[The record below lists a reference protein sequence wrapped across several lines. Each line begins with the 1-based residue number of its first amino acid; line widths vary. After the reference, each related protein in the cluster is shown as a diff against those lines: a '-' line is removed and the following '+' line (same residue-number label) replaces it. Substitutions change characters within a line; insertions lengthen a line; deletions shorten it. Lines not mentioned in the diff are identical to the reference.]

1 MGEVN
6 TIGASSTL
14 TEKKLEASIV
24 AQTDVSPQTSVEAQK
39 KPLDQNKDSFI
50 SQKELEGKV
59 KTVQTAE
66 ANPKPISETQQT
78 EIVNSTWKEVAKASN
93 ELIPEEQEIK
103 IGKQTVTLGSQ
114 ETIATTSSDS
124 GKTDIK
130 IHSLTAKQEITELQT
145 GITEETKNI
154 ARTKDSAGKAIPEVQ
169 ARIDKMREEVR
180 ENTVPKAEQ
189 NQERDVETGSN
200 TSIQKLDTSRAALN
214 ERILK
219 LEKATKDDS
228 ETFNTEQKARIQRE
242 ITALQTERNRIDK
255 ETKIVQLSNG
265 AMIKY
270 KGSDLVEI
278 GSGDAQTYEQKLS
291 ANYKGNVRKV
301 KGDGTLSADTEAE
314 ATRSDAYK
322 EFKARY
328 KAQTGKELELKENQ
342 RLVMYKRADDVI
354 YQIIE
359 SSLDDK
365 NNRTTVISNEIKEA
379 KAKQN
384 GTAKEVEGLSGIKDQ
399 GSIEVKKFSFDD
411 TKAGKPDGETGVG
424 SKYTASLGYSLAKE
438 FFVNLGIPGAEVLE
452 DNGNYRIK
460 LKDKDAFK
468 LYLESSRKED
478 YYDFLKEILD
488 SDKESLNTANPK
500 QDQRIKS
507 AQKNKDGSYEIF
519 VNKKEDIAVMNNNI
533 DENKYLKDIVN
544 VYASEKKKNPKF
556 KLENIKPINIT
567 KGEEEESSNT
577 DLDNLSSEKKFNA
590 SPEYKAEKDNFRFRI
605 INQYLLSSP
614 SQEDYDKNKARLEK
628 IGNGEALNKADLNW
642 LRSLMNLEPLE

>member
-1 MGEVN
+1 MSEVN

-14 TEKKLEASIV
+14 TEKKLEASIA

-39 KPLDQNKDSFI
+39 KPLDENKDSFV
-50 SQKELEGKV
+50 SAEELKNKV
-59 KTVQTAE
+59 STFKTAD
-66 ANPKPISETQQT
+66 ANPKAISETKQAT
-78 EIVNSTWKEVAKASN
+78 IVDSTWKEVAKASN
-93 ELIPEEQEIK
+93 ELIPEQTEIT
-103 IGKQTVTLGSQ
+103 IGKQKVTLGSQ
-114 ETIATTSSDS
+114 ETIATTGSSS
-124 GKTDIK
+124 SKRDIK
-130 IHSLTAKQEITELQT
+130 INSLTTEKEFKELQT
-145 GITEETKNI
+145 GISEETRNI
-154 ARTKDSAGKAIPEVQ
+154 ARTQDSTGKAIPAVQ
-169 ARIDKMREEVR
+169 ARIDKMRKEVR
-180 ENTVPKAEQ
+180 ENTVPEAEQ
-189 NQERDVETGSN
+189 NQERDVETSSN
-200 TSIQKLDTSRAALN
+200 TSVQKLDTSRAALN

-228 ETFNTEQKARIQRE
+228 ETFNAAQKAKIQKE
-242 ITALQTERNRIDK
+242 ITALQTERDRIDK

-278 GSGDAQTYEQKLS
+278 GSGDAQVYEQKLS

-301 KGDGTLSADTEAE
+301 KDDGNLGTDTEAE
-314 ATRSDAYK
+314 ATRADAYK

-384 GTAKEVEGLSGIKDQ
+384 GSDKEVEGLSGIKDQ
-399 GSIEVKKFSFDD
+399 GNIEVRKFSFDD
-411 TKAGKPDGETGVG
+411 TKAGKSDGETGVG
-424 SKYTASLGYSLAKE
+424 SKYTASVGYSLAKE

-452 DNGNYRIK
+452 DNGHYRIK
-460 LKDKDAFK
+460 LKDKNAFK

-478 YYDFLKEILD
+478 YYSFLKEILD
-488 SDKESLNTANPK
+488 SDKESLNKANPQK
-500 QDQRIKS
+500 DQKIKS

-519 VNKKEDIAVMNNNI
+519 VNKREDIAVMNNNI
-533 DENKYLKDIVN
+533 DENKYLKDIIS
-544 VYASEKKKNPKF
+544 VYKSGKKENSAF
-556 KLENIKPINIT
+556 KLEDIKPIDT
-567 KGEEEESSNT
+567 KEESSNT
-577 DLDNLSSEKKFNA
+577 DLDSFSSEEKFNA
-590 SPEYKAEKDNFRFRI
+590 SPEYKAEADNLRFRI

-614 SQEDYDKNKARLEK
+614 SQEDYDKNQARLEK
-628 IGNGEALNKADLNW
+628 IRNGEALNKDDLNW
-642 LRSLMNLEPLE
+642 LRSLMNMEPLQ

>member
-1 MGEVN
+1 MSTVN

-14 TEKKLEASIV
+14 TEKKLEASIG
-24 AQTDVSPQTSVEAQK
+24 ADTDVSPQTSIEAQK
-39 KPLDQNKDSFI
+39 TPLDENKDSFV
-50 SQKELEGKV
+50 SAEELKNKV

-66 ANPKPISETQQT
+66 ANPQPISETKQT
-78 EIVNSTWKEVAKASN
+78 EIVNSTWKDVAKASN
-93 ELIPEEQEIK
+93 ELIPEQKEIK

-114 ETIATTSSDS
+114 ETIATTGSGSS
-124 GKTDIK
+124 KADIK
-130 IHSLTAKQEITELQT
+130 INSLTTEKEFKELQT

-154 ARTKDSAGKAIPEVQ
+154 ARTQNAAGKVIPAVQ

-180 ENTVPKAEQ
+180 NNTVPEAEQ
-189 NQERDVETGSN
+189 NQERDVETGTN

-219 LEKATKDDS
+219 LEEAKKDDS
-228 ETFNTEQKARIQRE
+228 ETFNAAQKAKIQKE

-265 AMIKY
+265 AVIKY

-278 GSGDAQTYEQKLS
+278 GSGDAQAYKQKLS
-291 ANYKGNVRKV
+291 ANYKNNIRKV
-301 KGDGTLSADTEAE
+301 KDDGTLSTDTEAE
-314 ATRSDAYK
+314 ATRGDAYK

-328 KAQTGKELELKENQ
+328 KAQTGKELKLKENQ

-384 GTAKEVEGLSGIKDQ
+384 STAKQAEGLSGIKDQ
-399 GSIEVKKFSFDD
+399 GNIEVKKFSFDD
-411 TKAGKPDGETGVG
+411 TNAGKSDADAAIG
-424 SKYTASLGYSLAKE
+424 SKYTATLGYSLAKE

-468 LYLESSRKED
+468 LFLESSRKED
-478 YYDFLKEILD
+478 YHGFLKEILD
-488 SDKESLNTANPK
+488 SKEARLNKANPK
-500 QDQRIKS
+500 KDQRIKS
-507 AQKNKDGSYEIF
+507 VQKSQDGSYEVF
-519 VNKKEDIAVMNNNI
+519 VNNRTDIPVMNNYV
-533 DENKYLKDIVN
+533 DENKYLKDIIK
-544 VYASEKKKNPKF
+544 VYKSGKKENSAF
-556 KLENIKPINIT
+556 KLGDIKPINT
-567 KGEEEESSNT
+567 EEDSSNT
-577 DLDNLSSEKKFNA
+577 DLESLSSEEKFNA
-590 SPEYKAEKDNFRFRI
+590 SPEYQAEKDNFRFRI
-605 INQYLLSSP
+605 INQYLQSSP
-614 SQEDYDKNKARLEK
+614 SPEDYNKNKARLENISTGK
-628 IGNGEALNKADLNW
+628 PLNIADLNW
-642 LRSLMNLEPLE
+642 LRSLMNMEPLQ

>member
-1 MGEVN
+1 MSEIN

-14 TEKKLEASIV
+14 TKKTLDDNIA

-39 KPLDQNKDSFI
+39 KPLDENKDSFV
-50 SQKELEGKV
+50 STEELSKKV
-59 KTVQTAE
+59 KTVQTAD
-66 ANPKPISETQQT
+66 ANPKPINETQQT
-78 EIVNSTWKEVAKASN
+78 EIVNSTWQEVAKASN
-93 ELIPEEQEIK
+93 EFIPEQKEIE
-103 IGKQTVTLGSQ
+103 IGKQAVTLGSE
-114 ETIATTSSDS
+114 ETIATTGSGSS
-124 GKTDIK
+124 KTDIK
-130 IHSLTAKQEITELQT
+130 INSLTTEKEIKELQT
-145 GITEETKNI
+145 GISEETKNI
-154 ARTKDSAGKAIPEVQ
+154 ARTEDATGKAIPEVQ
-169 ARIDKMREEVR
+169 TRIDKMREEVR

-189 NQERDVETGSN
+189 NQERDVETASN
-200 TSIQKLDTSRAALN
+200 TSIQKLNTSRAALN

-228 ETFNTEQKARIQRE
+228 ETFNTAQKTKIQKE

-301 KGDGTLSADTEAE
+301 KDDGTLSADIKAE
-314 ATRSDAYK
+314 ATRDDAYK

-384 GTAKEVEGLSGIKDQ
+384 STAKQVEGLSGIKDQ
-399 GSIEVKKFSFDD
+399 GNIEVKKFSFDD
-411 TKAGKPDGETGVG
+411 TKAGKSDADAAIG
-424 SKYTASLGYSLAKE
+424 SKYTATLGYSLAQE

-460 LKDKDAFK
+460 LKDKDALR

-478 YYDFLKEILD
+478 YYDFLKGILD
-488 SDKESLNTANPK
+488 SDEESLNKANPTK
-500 QDQRIKS
+500 NQRIES
-507 AQKNKDGSYEIF
+507 IQKNKDGSYEIF
-519 VNKKEDIAVMNNNI
+519 VNKREDIPVMNNYV
-533 DENKYLKDIVN
+533 DENEYLKDIIN
-544 VYASEKKKNPKF
+544 VYESEKKKDPAF
-556 KLENIKPINIT
+556 KLGDIEPINT
-567 KGEEEESSNT
+567 KEESSNT
-577 DLDNLSSEKKFNA
+577 DLDSLSSAGEFNA
-590 SPEYKAEKDNFRFRI
+590 SPEYQAEKDNFRFRI
-605 INQYLLSSP
+605 INQYLQSSP
-614 SQEDYDKNKARLEK
+614 SLEDYNKNKARLEK
-628 IGNGEALNKADLNW
+628 ISTGKPLNIADLNW
-642 LRSLMNLEPLE
+642 IRGLMNIEPLK

>member
-14 TEKKLEASIV
+14 TERKLEASI
-24 AQTDVSPQTSVEAQK
+24 AAKTDVSPQTSVEAQK
-39 KPLDQNKDSFI
+39 KPLDENKDSFV
-50 SQKELEGKV
+50 STEELSKKV
-59 KTVQTAE
+59 KTVQTAD
-66 ANPKPISETQQT
+66 ANPKPINETQQT
-78 EIVNSTWKEVAKASN
+78 EIVNSTWQEVAKASN
-93 ELIPEEQEIK
+93 EFIPGQEKIE
-103 IGKQTVTLGSQ
+103 IGKQTVTLGSE
-114 ETIATTSSDS
+114 ETIATTGSGS

-130 IHSLTAKQEITELQT
+130 INSLTTKQEITELQT
-145 GITEETKNI
+145 GISEETKNI

-180 ENTVPKAEQ
+180 NNTVPETEQ

-200 TSIQKLDTSRAALN
+200 KSIQKLDTSRAALN

-228 ETFNTEQKARIQRE
+228 ETFNAAQKAKIQKE
-242 ITALQTERNRIDK
+242 ITALQTERDRIDK

-265 AMIKY
+265 AVIKY

-301 KGDGTLSADTEAE
+301 KDDGTLSTDTEAE
-314 ATRSDAYK
+314 ATRADAYK

-384 GTAKEVEGLSGIKDQ
+384 GTDKEVEGLSGIKDQ
-399 GSIEVKKFSFDD
+399 GNIEVRKFSFDD
-411 TKAGKPDGETGVG
+411 TKAGKSDGEAGVG

-438 FFVNLGIPGAEVLE
+438 FFINLGIPGAEVLK

-468 LYLESSRKED
+468 LFLESSRKED
-478 YYDFLKEILD
+478 YHGFLKEILD

-500 QDQRIKS
+500 KDQRIKS
-507 AQKNKDGSYEIF
+507 VQKSQDGSYEIF
-519 VNKKEDIAVMNNNI
+519 VNNRTDIPVMNNYV
-533 DENKYLKDIVN
+533 DENKYLKDIIN
-544 VYASEKKKNPKF
+544 VYKSGKKENSAF
-556 KLENIKPINIT
+556 KLGDIKPIST
-567 KGEEEESSNT
+567 QEGSSNT
-577 DLDNLSSEKKFNA
+577 DLDSLSSEEKFNA

-628 IGNGEALNKADLNW
+628 ISNGEALNKADLNW

>member
-1 MGEVN
+1 MSEIN

-39 KPLDQNKDSFI
+39 KPLDENKDSFV
-50 SQKELEGKV
+50 SAEELKNKV

-66 ANPKPISETQQT
+66 ANPKAISETKQAT
-78 EIVNSTWKEVAKASN
+78 IVDSTWKEVAKASN
-93 ELIPEEQEIK
+93 ELIPEQKEIK

-114 ETIATTSSDS
+114 ETIATTGSSS
-124 GKTDIK
+124 SKTDIK
-130 IHSLTAKQEITELQT
+130 INSLTTEKEFKELQT
-145 GITEETKNI
+145 GISEETKNI
-154 ARTKDSAGKAIPEVQ
+154 ARTKDATGKVIPAVQ
-169 ARIDKMREEVR
+169 ARIDTMREEVR
-180 ENTVPKAEQ
+180 NNAVPQAEQ

-219 LEKATKDDS
+219 LEKATKDGS
-228 ETFNTEQKARIQRE
+228 ETFNAAQKAKIQKE

-270 KGSDLVEI
+270 TGSDLVEI

-291 ANYKGNVRKV
+291 GNYRNNVRKV
-301 KGDGTLSADTEAE
+301 KNDGTLNTDMEAE

-359 SSLDDK
+359 SSLDNK

-384 GTAKEVEGLSGIKDQ
+384 GTEKEGLSGIKDQ
-399 GSIEVKKFSFDD
+399 GNIEVKKFSFDD
-411 TKAGKPDGETGVG
+411 TKAGKSDGEAAIG
-424 SKYTASLGYSLAKE
+424 SKYTASLG
-438 FFVNLGIPGAEVLE
+438 
-452 DNGNYRIK
+452 
-460 LKDKDAFK
+460 
-468 LYLESSRKED
+468 
-478 YYDFLKEILD
+478 
-488 SDKESLNTANPK
+488 
-500 QDQRIKS
+500 
-507 AQKNKDGSYEIF
+507 
-519 VNKKEDIAVMNNNI
+519 
-533 DENKYLKDIVN
+533 
-544 VYASEKKKNPKF
+544 
-556 KLENIKPINIT
+556 
-567 KGEEEESSNT
+567 
-577 DLDNLSSEKKFNA
+577 
-590 SPEYKAEKDNFRFRI
+590 
-605 INQYLLSSP
+605 
-614 SQEDYDKNKARLEK
+614 
-628 IGNGEALNKADLNW
+628 
-642 LRSLMNLEPLE
+642 

>member
-1 MGEVN
+1 MSEIN

-39 KPLDQNKDSFI
+39 KPLDENKDSFV
-50 SQKELEGKV
+50 SAEELKNKV

-66 ANPKPISETQQT
+66 ANPKAISETKQAT
-78 EIVNSTWKEVAKASN
+78 IVDSTWKEVAKASN
-93 ELIPEEQEIK
+93 ELIPEQKEIK

-114 ETIATTSSDS
+114 ETIATTGSSS
-124 GKTDIK
+124 SKTDIK
-130 IHSLTAKQEITELQT
+130 INSLTTEKEFKELQT
-145 GITEETKNI
+145 GISEETKNI
-154 ARTKDSAGKAIPEVQ
+154 ARTKDATGKVIPAVQ
-169 ARIDKMREEVR
+169 ARIDTMREEVR
-180 ENTVPKAEQ
+180 NNAVPQAEQ

-219 LEKATKDDS
+219 LEKATKDGS
-228 ETFNTEQKARIQRE
+228 ETFNAAQKAKIQKE

-270 KGSDLVEI
+270 TGSDLVEI

-291 ANYKGNVRKV
+291 GNYRNNVRKV
-301 KGDGTLSADTEAE
+301 KNDGTLNTDMEAE

-359 SSLDDK
+359 SSLDNK

-384 GTAKEVEGLSGIKDQ
+384 GTEKEGLSGIKDQ
-399 GSIEVKKFSFDD
+399 GNIEVKKFSFDD
-411 TKAGKPDGETGVG
+411 TKAGKSDGEAAIG

-438 FFVNLGIPGAEVLE
+438 FFINLGIPGTEVLE
-452 DNGNYRIK
+452 NNGNYRIK

-478 YYDFLKEILD
+478 YYGLLKEVLS
-488 SDKESLNTANPK
+488 SDKESLNKANPK
-500 QDQRIKS
+500 PDQKIKS
-507 AQKNKDGSYEIF
+507 IQKNKDGSYEVF

-533 DENKYLKDIVN
+533 DESQYLKDIIN
-544 VYASEKKKNPKF
+544 AYESEKRKGSAF
-556 KLENIKPINIT
+556 KLEDIKPINI
-567 KGEEEESSNT
+567 KEESSNT
-577 DLDNLSSEKKFNA
+577 DLESLSSEEKFNA

-614 SQEDYDKNKARLEK
+614 SLNDYDKNKARLEK
-628 IGNGEALNKADLNW
+628 ISKGEALDKADLNW
-642 LRSLMNLEPLE
+642 LRGLMNIEPLK

>member
-1 MGEVN
+1 MSEVN

-14 TEKKLEASIV
+14 IEKKLETSIG
-24 AQTDVSPQTSVEAQK
+24 ADTDVSPQTSVEAQE
-39 KPLDQNKDSFI
+39 KPLDRNKDSFV
-50 SQKELEGKV
+50 SAEELKNKV
-59 KTVQTAE
+59 STVQTAE
-66 ANPKPISETQQT
+66 ASPKPISESKQA
-78 EIVNSTWKEVAKASN
+78 ELVDSTWREVAKASD
-93 ELIPEEQEIK
+93 EFIPEQEEIK

-114 ETIATTSSDS
+114 ETIATTGSGS

-130 IHSLTAKQEITELQT
+130 INSLTREQEIKELQT

-154 ARTKDSAGKAIPEVQ
+154 ARTKDSAGQVIPEVQ
-169 ARIDKMREEVR
+169 ARINKMREEVR
-180 ENTVPKAEQ
+180 NNTVPEAKQ
-189 NQERDVETGSN
+189 NQERNVETGSN

-228 ETFNTEQKARIQRE
+228 ETFNAAQKAKIQKE

-270 KGSDLVEI
+270 TGSDLVEI
-278 GSGDAQTYEQKLS
+278 GSGDAQVYEQKLS
-291 ANYKGNVRKV
+291 GNYKNNVRKITNE
-301 KGDGTLSADTEAE
+301 GALSADIKAE
-314 ATRSDAYK
+314 ATRDDAYK

-384 GTAKEVEGLSGIKDQ
+384 STAKQVEGLSGIKDQ
-399 GSIEVKKFSFDD
+399 GNIEVKKFSFDD
-411 TKAGKPDGETGVG
+411 TKAGKSDADAAIG
-424 SKYTASLGYSLAKE
+424 SKYTATLGYSLAKE

-460 LKDKDAFK
+460 LKDKDALR

-478 YYDFLKEILD
+478 YYDFLKGILD
-488 SDKESLNTANPK
+488 SDEESLNKANPTK
-500 QDQRIKS
+500 NQRIES
-507 AQKNKDGSYEIF
+507 IQKNKDGSYEIF
-519 VNKKEDIAVMNNNI
+519 VNKREDIAAMNNNV
-533 DENKYLKDIVN
+533 DENKYLKDIIT
-544 VYASEKKKNPKF
+544 VYTSEKKKNTGF
-556 KLENIKPINIT
+556 KLEDIKPINT
-567 KGEEEESSNT
+567 KEENSNT
-577 DLDNLSSEKKFNA
+577 DLDSLSSAGEFNA
-590 SPEYKAEKDNFRFRI
+590 SPEYQAEKDNFRFRI
-605 INQYLLSSP
+605 INQYLQSSA
-614 SQEDYDKNKARLEK
+614 STEDYGKNKARLEQISTGK
-628 IGNGEALNKADLNW
+628 PLNIADLNW
-642 LRSLMNLEPLE
+642 IRGLMNIEPLK

>member
-1 MGEVN
+1 MSAVN

-14 TEKKLEASIV
+14 TEKKLEASIA

-39 KPLDQNKDSFI
+39 NSLDKNKDSFV
-50 SQKELEGKV
+50 SAEELKNKV
-59 KTVQTAE
+59 ETLQTPD
-66 ANPKPISETQQT
+66 ANPKQITQAKQ
-78 EIVNSTWKEVAKASN
+78 EELINSTWKDVAEASN
-93 ELIPEEQEIK
+93 ELISKPEEIN

-114 ETIATTSSDS
+114 ETIATTGSGSS
-124 GKTDIK
+124 KADIK
-130 IHSLTAKQEITELQT
+130 INSLTTEKEFKELQT

-154 ARTKDSAGKAIPEVQ
+154 ARTKDSTGKVIPAVQ
-169 ARIDKMREEVR
+169 ARIDTMREEVR
-180 ENTVPKAEQ
+180 NNTVPQAEQ

-228 ETFNTEQKARIQRE
+228 ETFNAAQKDKIQKE
-242 ITALQTERNRIDK
+242 ITALQTERDRIDK

-265 AMIKY
+265 AVIKY

-278 GSGDAQTYEQKLS
+278 GSGDAQVYEQKLS
-291 ANYKGNVRKV
+291 GNYKNNVRQV
-301 KGDGTLSADTEAE
+301 KSDGTLSTDIEAE
-314 ATRSDAYK
+314 ATRGDAYK

-359 SSLDDK
+359 SSLDKK

-384 GTAKEVEGLSGIKDQ
+384 GTEKEVEGLSGIKDK
-399 GSIEVKKFSFDD
+399 GNIEVKKFSFDD
-411 TKAGKPDGETGVG
+411 TKGGKSDADAAIG
-424 SKYTASLGYSLAKE
+424 SKYTATLGYSLAKE

-460 LKDKDAFK
+460 LKDTNAFK
-468 LYLESSRKED
+468 LYLESSRKEG
-478 YYDFLKEILD
+478 YYSFLKEILD
-488 SDKESLNTANPK
+488 SDKDSLDKANPQK
-500 QDQRIKS
+500 DQKIKS

-519 VNKKEDIAVMNNNI
+519 VNRREDIAEINNNI

-544 VYASEKKKNPKF
+544 VYASEKKKNTAF
-556 KLENIKPINIT
+556 KLEDIKPINT
-567 KGEEEESSNT
+567 KKESSNT
-577 DLDNLSSEKKFNA
+577 DLDSLSSEEKFNT

-614 SQEDYDKNKARLEK
+614 SPEDYGKNKERLEK
-628 IGNGEALNKADLNW
+628 ISTGKPLNIADLNW
-642 LRSLMNLEPLE
+642 IRGLMNIEPLK

>member
-1 MGEVN
+1 MGEVNTN

-14 TEKKLEASIV
+14 TAKKLEASIA
-24 AQTDVSPQTSVEAQK
+24 AQADVSPQTSVEAQE
-39 KPLDQNKDSFI
+39 KPLDKNKDSFVAAE
-50 SQKELEGKV
+50 ELREKV
-59 KTVQTAE
+59 QTFQTAE
-66 ANPKPISETQQT
+66 ANPKAISETKQA
-78 EIVNSTWKEVAKASN
+78 EIVTSTWKDVAKASN
-93 ELIPEEQEIK
+93 ELIPEQKEIT

-114 ETIATTSSDS
+114 ETIATTGNGS

-130 IHSLTAKQEITELQT
+130 INSLTTEKELKELQT

-154 ARTKDSAGKAIPEVQ
+154 ARTKDSAGQAIPEVQ

-180 ENTVPKAEQ
+180 ENTVPETEQ

-228 ETFNTEQKARIQRE
+228 ETFNTEQKARIQKE
-242 ITALQTERNRIDK
+242 ITALQTERDRIDK

-278 GSGDAQTYEQKLS
+278 GSGNAQTYEQKLS

-301 KGDGTLSADTEAE
+301 KDDENLGTDTEAE

-322 EFKARY
+322 EFRAKY

-359 SSLDDK
+359 SSLDG

-379 KAKQN
+379 EVKKN
-384 GTAKEVEGLSGIKDQ
+384 STDKKVEGLSGIKDQ

-411 TKAGKPDGETGVG
+411 TKAGKTDGEAGVG

-478 YYDFLKEILD
+478 YYDFLKEILG
-488 SDKESLNTANPK
+488 SDKKTLNEANPK
-500 QDQRIKS
+500 PDQKIKS

-519 VNKKEDIAVMNNNI
+519 VNKREDIAVMNNNI
-533 DENKYLKDIVN
+533 DENKYLKDIIS
-544 VYASEKKKNPKF
+544 VYAREKNKYTGF
-556 KLENIKPINIT
+556 KPEDIKPIST
-567 KGEEEESSNT
+567 KEESSNT
-577 DLDNLSSEKKFNA
+577 DLDSFSSEEKFNA
-590 SPEYKAEKDNFRFRI
+590 SPEYKAEADNLRFRI
-605 INQYLLSSP
+605 INQYLLSNPNS
-614 SQEDYDKNKARLEK
+614 EDYDENKAKLDK
-628 IGNGEALNKADLNW
+628 ISSGEALNKADLNW
-642 LRSLMNLEPLE
+642 LRSLMNMEPLQ

>member
-1 MGEVN
+1 MED
-6 TIGASSTL
+6 
-14 TEKKLEASIV
+14 TEK
-24 AQTDVSPQTSVEAQK
+24 
-39 KPLDQNKDSFI
+39 
-50 SQKELEGKV
+50 ELK
-59 KTVQTAE
+59 
-66 ANPKPISETQQT
+66 
-78 EIVNSTWKEVAKASN
+78 
-93 ELIPEEQEIK
+93 
-103 IGKQTVTLGSQ
+103 
-114 ETIATTSSDS
+114 
-124 GKTDIK
+124 
-130 IHSLTAKQEITELQT
+130 ELQT

-154 ARTKDSAGKAIPEVQ
+154 ARTKDSAGQAIPEVQ

-180 ENTVPKAEQ
+180 ENTVPETEQ

-228 ETFNTEQKARIQRE
+228 ETFNAAQKAKIQKE
-242 ITALQTERNRIDK
+242 ITALQTERDRIDK

-265 AMIKY
+265 AVIKY

-291 ANYKGNVRKV
+291 GNYKGNVRKV
-301 KGDGTLSADTEAE
+301 NDDGTLSADTEAE
-314 ATRSDAYK
+314 ATRSHAYK

-365 NNRTTVISNEIKEA
+365 NNRTTVISTEIKEA
-379 KAKQN
+379 KAQSGSDK
-384 GTAKEVEGLSGIKDQ
+384 GAEGLSGIKDQ
-399 GSIEVKKFSFDD
+399 GNIEVRKFSFDD
-411 TKAGKPDGETGVG
+411 TKAGKSDGETGVG

-478 YYDFLKEILD
+478 YYDFLKEILG
-488 SDKESLNTANPK
+488 SDKKTLNEANPK
-500 QDQRIKS
+500 PDQKIKS
-507 AQKNKDGSYEIF
+507 VQKNKDGSYEIF
-519 VNKKEDIAVMNNNI
+519 VNKREDIAVMNNNI
-533 DENKYLKDIVN
+533 DENKYLKDIVS
-544 VYASEKKKNPKF
+544 VYAREKNKYTGF
-556 KLENIKPINIT
+556 KPEDIKPIST
-567 KGEEEESSNT
+567 KEGSSNT
-577 DLDNLSSEKKFNA
+577 DLDSFSSEEKFNA

-605 INQYLLSSP
+605 INQYLQSSP

-628 IGNGEALNKADLNW
+628 ISNGEALNKADLNW
-642 LRSLMNLEPLE
+642 LRSLMNMEPLK

>member
-14 TEKKLEASIV
+14 TAKKLEASIA
-24 AQTDVSPQTSVEAQK
+24 AQADVSPQTSVEAQE
-39 KPLDQNKDSFI
+39 KPLDKNKDSFV
-50 SQKELEGKV
+50 SAEELSEKV
-59 KTVQTAE
+59 KTVQTVQTAE
-66 ANPKPISETQQT
+66 TNPKPINETQQAK
-78 EIVNSTWKEVAKASN
+78 IVNSTWQEVAKASD
-93 ELIPEEQEIK
+93 ELIPEQKEIK
-103 IGKQTVTLGSQ
+103 IGEQTVTLGSQ
-114 ETIATTSSDS
+114 EIIAKTGS
-124 GKTDIK
+124 KTDIK
-130 IHSLTAKQEITELQT
+130 INSLTTEKEFKELQT
-145 GITEETKNI
+145 GISEETKNI
-154 ARTKDSAGKAIPEVQ
+154 ARTKDAAGKVIPAVQ
-169 ARIDKMREEVR
+169 ARIDTMREEVR
-180 ENTVPKAEQ
+180 NNKVPKAEQ

-219 LEKATKDDS
+219 LEKATNSDS
-228 ETFNTEQKARIQRE
+228 ETFNAAQKAKIQKE

-270 KGSDLVEI
+270 TGSDLIEI
-278 GSGDAQTYEQKLS
+278 GSGDAQTYEQKLN
-291 ANYKGNVRKV
+291 ANYKDNVRKV
-301 KGDGTLSADTEAE
+301 KSDGTLSTETEAE
-314 ATRSDAYK
+314 ATRADAYK

-379 KAKQN
+379 KAKQK
-384 GTAKEVEGLSGIKDQ
+384 GSDKEVEGLSGIKGQ
-399 GSIEVKKFSFDD
+399 GNIEVRKFSFDD
-411 TKAGKPDGETGVG
+411 TKAGKTDGETGIG

-478 YYDFLKEILD
+478 YYDFLKEVLD
-488 SDKESLNTANPK
+488 SDKETLNEANPK
-500 QDQRIKS
+500 PDQKIKS
-507 AQKNKDGSYEIF
+507 IQKNKDGSYEVF
-519 VNKKEDIAVMNNNI
+519 VNKRDDIAAMNNNI
-533 DENKYLKDIVN
+533 DANQYLKDIVS
-544 VYASEKKKNPKF
+544 VYASEKNKNTGF
-556 KLENIKPINIT
+556 KLEDIKPIST
-567 KGEEEESSNT
+567 KEESSNT
-577 DLDNLSSEKKFNA
+577 DLDSLSSEEKFNA
-590 SPEYKAEKDNFRFRI
+590 SAKYEAEKDNFRFRI
-605 INQYLLSSP
+605 INQYLQSSP
-614 SQEDYDKNKARLEK
+614 SPEDYDKNKARLDK
-628 IGNGEALNKADLNW
+628 IRNGEALNKADLNW
-642 LRSLMNLEPLE
+642 LRSLMNMEPLQ

>member
-1 MGEVN
+1 MSEIN

-14 TEKKLEASIV
+14 TEKKLQASIA
-24 AQTDVSPQTSVEAQK
+24 AQTDVSPQTSGETQK
-39 KPLDQNKDSFI
+39 KPLDTDKDSFV
-50 SQKELEGKV
+50 SAEELKNKV

-66 ANPKPISETQQT
+66 ANPQPISETKQT
-78 EIVNSTWKEVAKASN
+78 EIVNSTWKDVAKASN
-93 ELIPEEQEIK
+93 ELISKPEEIN

-114 ETIATTSSDS
+114 ETIATTGS
-124 GKTDIK
+124 GSNKTDIK
-130 IHSLTAKQEITELQT
+130 INSLTTEKEFKELQT

-154 ARTKDSAGKAIPEVQ
+154 ARTKDSAGKVIPEVQ
-169 ARIDKMREEVR
+169 ARIDKMRKEMR
-180 ENTVPKAEQ
+180 ENEVPEAGQ
-189 NQERDVETGSN
+189 NQERDVETGTN

-214 ERILK
+214 ERISK

-228 ETFNTEQKARIQRE
+228 ETFNAAQKAKIQKE

-265 AMIKY
+265 AVIKY

-278 GSGDAQTYEQKLS
+278 GSGDTQTYEQKLS

-301 KGDGTLSADTEAE
+301 QDDGTLSADTEAE
-314 ATRSDAYK
+314 ATRSDAYE

-359 SSLDDK
+359 SSLDG

-379 KAKQN
+379 KVKKN
-384 GTAKEVEGLSGIKDQ
+384 STDKEGLSGIKDQ

-411 TKAGKPDGETGVG
+411 TKARKTDGEAGVG

-438 FFVNLGIPGAEVLE
+438 FFINLGIPGAEVLE

-468 LYLESSRKED
+468 LFLESSRKED
-478 YYDFLKEILD
+478 YHGFLKEILD
-488 SDKESLNTANPK
+488 SNEARLNKANPK
-500 QDQRIKS
+500 KDQRIKS
-507 AQKNKDGSYEIF
+507 VQKNQDGSYEVF
-519 VNKKEDIAVMNNNI
+519 VNKREDIPVMNNNI
-533 DENKYLKDIVN
+533 DESQYLKDIIN
-544 VYASEKKKNPKF
+544 AYESEKRKSSAF
-556 KLENIKPINIT
+556 KLEDIKPINT
-567 KGEEEESSNT
+567 KEDSSNT
-577 DLDNLSSEKKFNA
+577 DLESLSSEEKFNA
-590 SPEYKAEKDNFRFRI
+590 SPEYQAEKDNFRFRI

-628 IGNGEALNKADLNW
+628 ISKGETLDKADLNW
-642 LRSLMNLEPLE
+642 IRGLMNIEPLE

>member
-1 MGEVN
+1 MSEIN

-14 TEKKLEASIV
+14 TEKKLEANIA
-24 AQTDVSPQTSVEAQK
+24 AQTDVSPQTSIEAQK
-39 KPLDQNKDSFI
+39 KPLDDNKDSFV
-50 SQKELEGKV
+50 SAEELKNKV

-66 ANPKPISETQQT
+66 ANPKPISETKQT
-78 EIVNSTWKEVAKASN
+78 EIVNSTWKDVAKASN
-93 ELIPEEQEIK
+93 ELIPEQKEII

-114 ETIATTSSDS
+114 ETIATTGSSS
-124 GKTDIK
+124 SKIDIK
-130 IHSLTAKQEITELQT
+130 INSLTTEKEFKELQT
-145 GITEETKNI
+145 GISEETKNI
-154 ARTKDSAGKAIPEVQ
+154 ARTKDAAGKVIPAVQ

-180 ENTVPKAEQ
+180 NNTVPKAEQ

-228 ETFNTEQKARIQRE
+228 ETFNAAQKAKIQKE
-242 ITALQTERNRIDK
+242 ITALQKERNRIDK

-270 KGSDLVEI
+270 TGSDLIEI
-278 GSGDAQTYEQKLS
+278 GSGNAYTYEQKLS
-291 ANYKGNVRKV
+291 GNYRNNVRKV
-301 KGDGTLSADTEAE
+301 KSDGTLSTDIEAE
-314 ATRSDAYK
+314 ATRGDAYK

-359 SSLDDK
+359 SSLDNK

-384 GTAKEVEGLSGIKDQ
+384 GTEKEGLSGIKDQ
-399 GSIEVKKFSFDD
+399 GNIEVKKFSFDD
-411 TKAGKPDGETGVG
+411 TKAGKSDGEAAIG

-438 FFVNLGIPGAEVLE
+438 FFINLGIPGAEVLE

-478 YYDFLKEILD
+478 YYSFLKEILD
-488 SDKESLNTANPK
+488 SDKDSLNKSNPK
-500 QDQRIKS
+500 QDQKIKS
-507 AQKNKDGSYEIF
+507 IQKNQDGSYEVF
-519 VNKKEDIAVMNNNI
+519 VNKREDIAVMNNNI
-533 DENKYLKDIVN
+533 DDNKYLKDIIN
-544 VYASEKKKNPKF
+544 VYESEKKKDPAF
-556 KLENIKPINIT
+556 RLEDIKPINT
-567 KGEEEESSNT
+567 KEESSNT
-577 DLDNLSSEKKFNA
+577 DLESLSSAEEFNA
-590 SPEYKAEKDNFRFRI
+590 SPEYQAEKDNFRFRI

-628 IGNGEALNKADLNW
+628 ISTGKPLNIADLNW
-642 LRSLMNLEPLE
+642 IRGLMNIEPLE

>member
-1 MGEVN
+1 MSVVN

-14 TEKKLEASIV
+14 TEKKLKESI
-24 AQTDVSPQTSVEAQK
+24 ATQTDVSPQTSVKAQE
-39 KPLDQNKDSFI
+39 KPLDNNKDSFV
-50 SQKELEGKV
+50 SPEELTNKV
-59 KTVQTAE
+59 KTFQTAE
-66 ANPKPISETQQT
+66 ANPKQISETKQA

-93 ELIPEEQEIK
+93 EFIPGKEEIT
-103 IGKQTVTLGSQ
+103 IGEQTVTLGSE
-114 ETIATTSSDS
+114 ETIATTGSGS

-130 IHSLTAKQEITELQT
+130 INSLTTEKEIKELQT

-154 ARTKDSAGKAIPEVQ
+154 ARTQDEAGKVIPEVQ

-180 ENTVPKAEQ
+180 ENTVPKAER
-189 NQERDVETGSN
+189 NQERDVETSSN

-214 ERILK
+214 ERIIK
-219 LEKATKDDS
+219 LETATKDNS
-228 ETFNTEQKARIQRE
+228 ETFNAKQKARIQKE
-242 ITALQTERNRIDK
+242 ITALQTERDRIDK

-265 AMIKY
+265 AVIKY
-270 KGSDLVEI
+270 KGADLVEI
-278 GSGDAQTYEQKLS
+278 GSGDTQIYEQKLS
-291 ANYKGNVRKV
+291 GNYKNNVRKV
-301 KGDGTLSADTEAE
+301 KEDGTLSTDTESE

-365 NNRTTVISNEIKEA
+365 NNRTTVISKEIKEA

-384 GTAKEVEGLSGIKDQ
+384 GTEKEGLSGINDQ
-399 GSIEVKKFSFDD
+399 GNIEVKKFNFDD
-411 TKAGKPDGETGVG
+411 TQAGKSDGETGTG

-488 SDKESLNTANPK
+488 SNEKSLNKANPK
-500 QDQRIKS
+500 QDQKIKS
-507 AQKNKDGSYEIF
+507 IQKNRDGSYEIF
-519 VNKKEDIAVMNNNI
+519 VSKKEDIAAMNNNI
-533 DENKYLKDIVN
+533 DENKYLKDIIT
-544 VYASEKKKNPKF
+544 VYTSEKKKDPKF
-556 KLENIKPINIT
+556 KLEDIKPINIT

-577 DLDNLSSEKKFNA
+577 DLDSLSSKEKFNA

-628 IGNGEALNKADLNW
+628 ISNGEALNKADLNW
-642 LRSLMNLEPLE
+642 LRGLMNLEPLT

>member
-1 MGEVN
+1 L
-6 TIGASSTL
+6 I
-14 TEKKLEASIV
+14 
-24 AQTDVSPQTSVEAQK
+24 
-39 KPLDQNKDSFI
+39 
-50 SQKELEGKV
+50 
-59 KTVQTAE
+59 KTVQTFQTAE
-66 ANPKPISETQQT
+66 ANPKAISETKQA
-78 EIVNSTWKEVAKASN
+78 EIVTSTWKDVAKASDK
-93 ELIPEEQEIK
+93 LIPEKEEIK

-114 ETIATTSSDS
+114 ETIATTGNGS
-124 GKTDIK
+124 GKRDIK
-130 IHSLTAKQEITELQT
+130 INSLTTEKEIKELQT

-154 ARTKDSAGKAIPEVQ
+154 ARTRDSAGKVIPEVQ

-180 ENTVPKAEQ
+180 KDTVPETEQ

-219 LEKATKDDS
+219 LEKATQDDS
-228 ETFNTEQKARIQRE
+228 ETFNTEQKARIQKE

-278 GSGDAQTYEQKLS
+278 GSGNAQTYEQKLS

-301 KGDGTLSADTEAE
+301 KDDGNLGTDTEAE
-314 ATRSDAYK
+314 ATRADAYK

-384 GTAKEVEGLSGIKDQ
+384 GSDKEVEGLSGIKDQ
-399 GSIEVKKFSFDD
+399 GNIEVRKFSFDD
-411 TKAGKPDGETGVG
+411 TKAGKSDGETGVG

-452 DNGNYRIK
+452 DNGHYRIK

-500 QDQRIKS
+500 EDQKIKS
-507 AQKNKDGSYEIF
+507 IQKNRDGSYEVF
-519 VNKKEDIAVMNNNI
+519 VNKRDDIAVMNNNI
-533 DENKYLKDIVN
+533 DANQYLKDIVS
-544 VYASEKKKNPKF
+544 VYAREKNKYTGF
-556 KLENIKPINIT
+556 KPEDIKPIGT
-567 KGEEEESSNT
+567 KEESSNT
-577 DLDNLSSEKKFNA
+577 DLDSFSSEEKFNA
-590 SPEYKAEKDNFRFRI
+590 SPEYKAEADNLRFRI

-614 SQEDYDKNKARLEK
+614 SQEDYDKNQARLEK
-628 IGNGEALNKADLNW
+628 ISNGEALNKDDLNW
-642 LRSLMNLEPLE
+642 LRSLMNMEPLQ

>member
-1 MGEVN
+1 MSTVN

-14 TEKKLEASIV
+14 TEKKLEASIG
-24 AQTDVSPQTSVEAQK
+24 ADTDVSPQTSIEAQK
-39 KPLDQNKDSFI
+39 TPLDENKDSFV
-50 SQKELEGKV
+50 SAEELKNKV

-66 ANPKPISETQQT
+66 ANPKAISETKQAT
-78 EIVNSTWKEVAKASN
+78 IVDSTWKEVAKASN
-93 ELIPEEQEIK
+93 ELIPEQKEIK

-114 ETIATTSSDS
+114 ETIATTGSGSS
-124 GKTDIK
+124 KADIK
-130 IHSLTAKQEITELQT
+130 INSLTTEKEFKELQT

-154 ARTKDSAGKAIPEVQ
+154 ARTQNAAGKVIPAVQ

-180 ENTVPKAEQ
+180 NNTVPEAEQ
-189 NQERDVETGSN
+189 NQERDVETGTN

-219 LEKATKDDS
+219 LEEAKKDDS
-228 ETFNTEQKARIQRE
+228 ETFNAAQKAKIQKE

-265 AMIKY
+265 AVIKY

-278 GSGDAQTYEQKLS
+278 GSGDAQAYKQKLS
-291 ANYKGNVRKV
+291 ANYKNNIRKV
-301 KGDGTLSADTEAE
+301 KDDGTLSTDTEAE
-314 ATRSDAYK
+314 ATRGDAYK

-328 KAQTGKELELKENQ
+328 KAQTGKELKLKENQ

-384 GTAKEVEGLSGIKDQ
+384 STAKQAEGLSGIKDQ
-399 GSIEVKKFSFDD
+399 GNIEVKKFSFDD
-411 TKAGKPDGETGVG
+411 TNAGKSDADAAIG
-424 SKYTASLGYSLAKE
+424 SKYTATLGYSLAKE

-468 LYLESSRKED
+468 LFLESSRKED
-478 YYDFLKEILD
+478 YHGFLKEILD
-488 SDKESLNTANPK
+488 SKEARLNKANPK
-500 QDQRIKS
+500 KDQRIKS
-507 AQKNKDGSYEIF
+507 VQKNQDGSYEVF
-519 VNKKEDIAVMNNNI
+519 VNKRTDIPVMNNYV
-533 DENKYLKDIVN
+533 DENKYLKDIIS
-544 VYASEKKKNPKF
+544 VYKSGKKENSAF
-556 KLENIKPINIT
+556 KLEDIKPVNA
-567 KGEEEESSNT
+567 EEDSSNT
-577 DLDNLSSEKKFNA
+577 DLESLSSEEKFNA
-590 SPEYKAEKDNFRFRI
+590 IPKYKAEKDNLRFRI
-605 INQYLLSSP
+605 FTVIS
-614 SQEDYDKNKARLEK
+614 
-628 IGNGEALNKADLNW
+628 
-642 LRSLMNLEPLE
+642 

>member
-1 MGEVN
+1 MSEVN

-14 TEKKLEASIV
+14 TKKTLDDNIA

-39 KPLDQNKDSFI
+39 KPLDTDKDSFV
-50 SQKELEGKV
+50 SAKELENQV
-59 KTVQTAE
+59 KTLQTAE
-66 ANPKPISETQQT
+66 ANPQPISETKQT
-78 EIVNSTWKEVAKASN
+78 EIVNSTWKDVAKASN
-93 ELIPEEQEIK
+93 ELISKPEEIN

-114 ETIATTSSDS
+114 ETIATTGS
-124 GKTDIK
+124 GSNKTDIK
-130 IHSLTAKQEITELQT
+130 INSLTTEKEFKELQT

-154 ARTKDSAGKAIPEVQ
+154 ARTKDSTGKVIPAVQ
-169 ARIDKMREEVR
+169 ARIDTMREEVR
-180 ENTVPKAEQ
+180 KDTVPETEQ

-214 ERILK
+214 ERISK

-228 ETFNTEQKARIQRE
+228 ETFNAAQKAKIQKE

-270 KGSDLVEI
+270 TGSDLVEI
-278 GSGDAQTYEQKLS
+278 GSGDAQVYEQKLS
-291 ANYKGNVRKV
+291 GNYKNNVRKITNE
-301 KGDGTLSADTEAE
+301 GALNTDIEAE

-359 SSLDDK
+359 SSLDNK

-384 GTAKEVEGLSGIKDQ
+384 GTEKEGLSGIKDQ
-399 GSIEVKKFSFDD
+399 GNIEVKKFSFDD
-411 TKAGKPDGETGVG
+411 TKAGKSDADAAIG
-424 SKYTASLGYSLAKE
+424 SKYTATLGYSLAKE

-452 DNGNYRIK
+452 ANGNYIIK

-478 YYDFLKEILD
+478 YYGFLKEILD
-488 SDKESLNTANPK
+488 SNEARLNKANPK
-500 QDQRIKS
+500 KDQRIKS
-507 AQKNKDGSYEIF
+507 VQKNQDGSYEVF
-519 VNKKEDIAVMNNNI
+519 VNKRENIPVMNNYV
-533 DENKYLKDIVN
+533 DENKYLKDIIN
-544 VYASEKKKNPKF
+544 VYESEKKKDPAF
-556 KLENIKPINIT
+556 KLGDIKPINT
-567 KGEEEESSNT
+567 EEDSSNT
-577 DLDNLSSEKKFNA
+577 DLESLSSEEKFNA
-590 SPEYKAEKDNFRFRI
+590 SPEYQAEKDNFRFRI

-628 IGNGEALNKADLNW
+628 ISKREALNIADLNW
-642 LRSLMNLEPLE
+642 LRGLMNIEPLK

>member
-14 TEKKLEASIV
+14 TEKKLEASI
-24 AQTDVSPQTSVEAQK
+24 AAKTDVSPQTSVEAQK
-39 KPLDQNKDSFI
+39 KPLDENNDSFI

-59 KTVQTAE
+59 KTVQTA
-66 ANPKPISETQQT
+66 NPKEITQAKQ
-78 EIVNSTWKEVAKASN
+78 EELINSTWKEVAKASN
-93 ELIPEEQEIK
+93 EFIPGQEKIE
-103 IGKQTVTLGSQ
+103 IGKQTVTLGSE
-114 ETIATTSSDS
+114 ETIATTGSGSD
-124 GKTDIK
+124 KTDIK
-130 IHSLTAKQEITELQT
+130 INSLTTQKEFKELQT

-154 ARTKDSAGKAIPEVQ
+154 ARTEDATGKAIPEVQ

-180 ENTVPKAEQ
+180 ENTVSKAEQ
-189 NQERDVETGSN
+189 NQERDVETASN
-200 TSIQKLDTSRAALN
+200 TSIQKLNTSRAALN

-219 LEKATKDDS
+219 LEKATQDDS
-228 ETFNTEQKARIQRE
+228 ETFNTKQKARIQKE

-301 KGDGTLSADTEAE
+301 KDDGTLSADTEAE

-359 SSLDDK
+359 SSLDG

-384 GTAKEVEGLSGIKDQ
+384 GTDKEVEGLSGIKDQ

-411 TKAGKPDGETGVG
+411 TKAGKTDGEAGVG

-544 VYASEKKKNPKF
+544 VYASEKKKNTAF
-556 KLENIKPINIT
+556 KLEDIKPINIT
-567 KGEEEESSNT
+567 KEEEEESSNT
-577 DLDNLSSEKKFNA
+577 DLESLSSKEKFNA

-605 INQYLLSSP
+605 INQYLQSSP

-628 IGNGEALNKADLNW
+628 ISNGEALNKADLNW
-642 LRSLMNLEPLE
+642 LRSLMNMEPLK

>member
-14 TEKKLEASIV
+14 TERKLEASIV
-24 AQTDVSPQTSVEAQK
+24 AKTDVSPQTSVEAQK
-39 KPLDQNKDSFI
+39 KALDENNDSFI

-59 KTVQTAE
+59 KTLQTAE
-66 ANPKPISETQQT
+66 ANPQPISETKQT
-78 EIVNSTWKEVAKASN
+78 EIVNSTWKDVAKASN
-93 ELIPEEQEIK
+93 ELISKPEEIN

-114 ETIATTSSDS
+114 ETIATTGS
-124 GKTDIK
+124 GSNKTDIK
-130 IHSLTAKQEITELQT
+130 INSLTTEKEFKELQT
-145 GITEETKNI
+145 GISEETKNI
-154 ARTKDSAGKAIPEVQ
+154 ARTKDSVGKVIPEVQ
-169 ARIDKMREEVR
+169 ARINKMREEVR
-180 ENTVPKAEQ
+180 NNTVPEAKQ

-219 LEKATKDDS
+219 LEKATQDDS
-228 ETFNTEQKARIQRE
+228 ETFNTEQKARIQKE
-242 ITALQTERNRIDK
+242 ITALQTERDRIDK

-301 KGDGTLSADTEAE
+301 KDDGTLSADIKAE
-314 ATRSDAYK
+314 ATRDDAYK

-384 GTAKEVEGLSGIKDQ
+384 STAKQVEGLSGIKDQ
-399 GSIEVKKFSFDD
+399 GNIEVKKFSFDD
-411 TKAGKPDGETGVG
+411 TKAGKSDADAAIG
-424 SKYTASLGYSLAKE
+424 SKYTATLGYSLAQE

-460 LKDKDAFK
+460 LKDKDALR

-478 YYDFLKEILD
+478 YYDFLKGILD
-488 SDKESLNTANPK
+488 SDEESLNKANPTK
-500 QDQRIKS
+500 NQRIES
-507 AQKNKDGSYEIF
+507 IQKNTDGSYEVF

-544 VYASEKKKNPKF
+544 VYASEKKKNTAF
-556 KLENIKPINIT
+556 KLGDIKPVNT
-567 KGEEEESSNT
+567 EEDNSNT
-577 DLDNLSSEKKFNA
+577 DLKSLSSEEKFNA

-605 INQYLLSSP
+605 INQYLQSSP

-628 IGNGEALNKADLNW
+628 ISNGEALNKADLNW
-642 LRSLMNLEPLE
+642 LRSLMNMEPLE

>member
-14 TEKKLEASIV
+14 TEKTLNANIA
-24 AQTDVSPQTSVEAQK
+24 AQTDVSPQTPGEAKK
-39 KPLDQNKDSFI
+39 KPLDENKDSFV
-50 SQKELEGKV
+50 SAEELNNKV
-59 KTVQTAE
+59 KTFQTAE
-66 ANPKPISETQQT
+66 ANPKAISETKQA
-78 EIVNSTWKEVAKASN
+78 EIVTSTWKDVAKASN
-93 ELIPEEQEIK
+93 ELIPEQKEIT

-114 ETIATTSSDS
+114 ETIATTGNGS

-130 IHSLTAKQEITELQT
+130 INSLTTEKEFKELQT
-145 GITEETKNI
+145 GISEETKNI
-154 ARTKDSAGKAIPEVQ
+154 ARTKDSAGQAIPEVQ

-180 ENTVPKAEQ
+180 ENTAPKAKQ

-228 ETFNTEQKARIQRE
+228 ETFNTEQKARIQKE
-242 ITALQTERNRIDK
+242 ITALQRERNRIDQ

-301 KGDGTLSADTEAE
+301 KDDGNLGTDTEAE
-314 ATRSDAYK
+314 ATRADAYK

-384 GTAKEVEGLSGIKDQ
+384 GTDKKVEGLSGIKDQ
-399 GSIEVKKFSFDD
+399 GNIEVRKFSFDD
-411 TKAGKPDGETGVG
+411 TKAGKSDGDTGVG

-452 DNGNYRIK
+452 DNGHYRIK

-478 YYDFLKEILD
+478 YYDFLKEILH
-488 SDKESLNTANPK
+488 SDKETLNTANPK
-500 QDQRIKS
+500 QDQKIKS
-507 AQKNKDGSYEIF
+507 VQKNKDGSYEVF
-519 VNKKEDIAVMNNNI
+519 VNKREDIAVMNNNI
-533 DENKYLKDIVN
+533 DANQYLKDIVS
-544 VYASEKKKNPKF
+544 VYAREKNKNTAFKF
-556 KLENIKPINIT
+556 EDIKPINA
-567 KGEEEESSNT
+567 EEESSNT
-577 DLDNLSSEKKFNA
+577 DLDSLSSEEEFNA
-590 SPEYKAEKDNFRFRI
+590 SAEYKAEANNLRFRI

-614 SQEDYDKNKARLEK
+614 NQEDYDKNQARLEK
-628 IGNGEALNKADLNW
+628 IRNGEALNRADLNW
-642 LRSLMNLEPLE
+642 LRSLMNMEPLQ

>member
-1 MGEVN
+1 
-6 TIGASSTL
+6 
-14 TEKKLEASIV
+14 
-24 AQTDVSPQTSVEAQK
+24 
-39 KPLDQNKDSFI
+39 
-50 SQKELEGKV
+50 
-59 KTVQTAE
+59 
-66 ANPKPISETQQT
+66 
-78 EIVNSTWKEVAKASN
+78 
-93 ELIPEEQEIK
+93 
-103 IGKQTVTLGSQ
+103 
-114 ETIATTSSDS
+114 
-124 GKTDIK
+124 
-130 IHSLTAKQEITELQT
+130 
-145 GITEETKNI
+145 
-154 ARTKDSAGKAIPEVQ
+154 
-169 ARIDKMREEVR
+169 MREEVR

-189 NQERDVETGSN
+189 NQERDVETASN

-219 LEKATKDDS
+219 LEKATQDDS
-228 ETFNTEQKARIQRE
+228 ETFNTKQKARIQKE

-301 KGDGTLSADTEAE
+301 QDDGTLSADTEAE

-322 EFKARY
+322 EFRAKY

-359 SSLDDK
+359 SSLDNK
-365 NNRTTVISNEIKEA
+365 NNRTTVISKEIKEA

-384 GTAKEVEGLSGIKDQ
+384 GTEKEGLSGIKDQ

-411 TKAGKPDGETGVG
+411 TKAGKTDGEAGVG

-452 DNGNYRIK
+452 DNGNYRIN

-488 SDKESLNTANPK
+488 SDKESLNKANP
-500 QDQRIKS
+500 QENQRIKS

-533 DENKYLKDIVN
+533 DENENKYLKDIVN
-544 VYASEKKKNPKF
+544 VYASEKKKNPEF

-567 KGEEEESSNT
+567 KEEEEEEEEESSNT
-577 DLDNLSSEKKFNA
+577 DLESLSSKEKFNA

-605 INQYLLSSP
+605 INQYLQSSP

-628 IGNGEALNKADLNW
+628 ISNGEALNKADLNW
-642 LRSLMNLEPLE
+642 LRSLMGIEPLK

>member
-1 MGEVN
+1 MSEIN

-39 KPLDQNKDSFI
+39 KPLDENKDSFV
-50 SQKELEGKV
+50 SAEELKNKV
-59 KTVQTAE
+59 STFQTAE
-66 ANPKPISETQQT
+66 ANPKQITQAKQELIKSIWT
-78 EIVNSTWKEVAKASN
+78 KVAEDSN
-93 ELIPEEQEIK
+93 KLIPEEQEIK

-114 ETIATTSSDS
+114 ETIATTGSGSS
-124 GKTDIK
+124 KTDIK
-130 IHSLTAKQEITELQT
+130 INSLTSEKEIKELQT
-145 GITEETKNI
+145 GISEETKNI
-154 ARTKDSAGKAIPEVQ
+154 ARTKDAAGKVIPAVQ
-169 ARIDKMREEVR
+169 ARIDTMREEVR
-180 ENTVPKAEQ
+180 NNTVPETEQ

-228 ETFNTEQKARIQRE
+228 ETFNTAQKTRIQKE
-242 ITALQTERNRIDK
+242 ITALQTERDRIDK

-278 GSGDAQTYEQKLS
+278 GPGDAQTYEQKLS
-291 ANYKGNVRKV
+291 GNYKGNVRKV
-301 KGDGTLSADTEAE
+301 QDDGTLSADTEAE
-314 ATRSDAYK
+314 ATRSDAYE

-379 KAKQN
+379 KAQQN
-384 GTAKEVEGLSGIKDQ
+384 GTEKEGLSGIKGQ
-399 GSIEVKKFSFDD
+399 GDIEVKKFSFDD
-411 TKAGKPDGETGVG
+411 TKAGQSDGEAAIG

-460 LKDKDAFK
+460 LKDKNAFK
-468 LYLESSRKED
+468 LYLESSRKEG
-478 YYDFLKEILD
+478 YYSFLKETLD
-488 SDKESLNTANPK
+488 SDKDSLNKSNPK
-500 QDQRIKS
+500 QDQKIKS
-507 AQKNKDGSYEIF
+507 IQKNQDGSYEVF
-519 VNKKEDIAVMNNNI
+519 VNKREDIAVMNNNI
-533 DENKYLKDIVN
+533 DDNKYLKDIIN
-544 VYASEKKKNPKF
+544 VYESEKKKDPAF
-556 KLENIKPINIT
+556 RLEDIKPINT
-567 KGEEEESSNT
+567 KEESSNT
-577 DLDNLSSEKKFNA
+577 DLESLSSEEKFNA

-614 SQEDYDKNKARLEK
+614 STEDYGKNKERLEK
-628 IGNGEALNKADLNW
+628 ISTGKPLNIADLNW
-642 LRSLMNLEPLE
+642 IRGLMNIEPLE

>member
-14 TEKKLEASIV
+14 TERKLEASV
-24 AQTDVSPQTSVEAQK
+24 AAQTDVSPQTSVEAQK
-39 KPLDQNKDSFI
+39 KPLDENKDSFI
-50 SQKELEGKV
+50 SAEELTNKV
-59 KTVQTAE
+59 KTIQTAE
-66 ANPKPISETQQT
+66 TNPKPINETQQT
-78 EIVNSTWKEVAKASN
+78 EIVNSTWKEVAKASD
-93 ELIPEEQEIK
+93 ELIPEQKEIK
-103 IGKQTVTLGSQ
+103 IGKQAVTLGSQ
-114 ETIATTSSDS
+114 ETIATTGSGSD
-124 GKTDIK
+124 KTDIK
-130 IHSLTAKQEITELQT
+130 INSLTSEKEIKELQT
-145 GITEETKNI
+145 GISEETKNI
-154 ARTKDSAGKAIPEVQ
+154 ARTEDATGKAIPEVQ

-180 ENTVPKAEQ
+180 NNTVPETEQ

-200 TSIQKLDTSRAALN
+200 KSIQKLDTSRAALN

-228 ETFNTEQKARIQRE
+228 ETFNAAQKAKIQKE
-242 ITALQTERNRIDK
+242 ITALQTERDRIDK

-265 AMIKY
+265 AVIKY
-270 KGSDLVEI
+270 KGSDLIEI

-301 KGDGTLSADTEAE
+301 KEDGTLSADTEAE

-384 GTAKEVEGLSGIKDQ
+384 GTDKEVEGLSGIKDQ

-411 TKAGKPDGETGVG
+411 TKAGKTDGEAGVG

-500 QDQRIKS
+500 KDQRIKS
-507 AQKNKDGSYEIF
+507 VQKNKDGSYEIF
-519 VNKKEDIAVMNNNI
+519 VNKREDIAVMNNNI
-533 DENKYLKDIVN
+533 DKNKYLKDIVN
-544 VYASEKKKNPKF
+544 VYASEKKKNTAF
-556 KLENIKPINIT
+556 KLEDIKPIST
-567 KGEEEESSNT
+567 KEESSNT
-577 DLDNLSSEKKFNA
+577 DWDSFSSEEKFNA

-628 IGNGEALNKADLNW
+628 ISNGEALNKADLNW